1 MPKNG
6 HFSVC
11 RTMLQEHRYID
22 FLLARYD
29 ELNLPYSFPVSL
41 SYLASPLLMGGTAIL
56 CYDRKDEL
64 CGALSYI
71 HGTGEHNYEDRDIIQ
86 IQVAYLADSCR
97 STRRF
102 YEGLRF
108 LTKHLAG
115 QEENIQ
121 EICFWAPGNARNRRL
136 FCKFAE
142 PVATAQQP
150 EGPLDGYRICMKQ
163 LQDYLNKRPHGGCQ
177 SE

>member
-1 MPKNG
+1 MPKYG

-11 RTMLQEHRYID
+11 RTLFHEHRYID

-56 CYDRKDEL
+56 CYDGNDEV

-86 IQVAYLADSCR
+86 IQVAYLADACR

-108 LTKHLAG
+108 LTNCLAG

-121 EICFWAPGNARNRRL
+121 EIRFWAPGNARSRRL

-150 EGPLDGYRICMKQ
+150 EGPLDGYRVYMKQ
-163 LQDYLNKRPHGGCQ
+163 LQDYLNKRAHVVCQ
-177 SE
+177 FE